1 MASARPAVVPRG
13 LLLVLS
19 GPGGVGKTS
28 LVMEW
33 RRRDPSLRYTTSVTT
48 RSPRQKAEQYEH
60 VDEDEFAALVAKG
73 EFVQWINPPALEFY
87 GTRRA
92 PIDQSVADGAD
103 MVFDY
108 CPEGYLNLRRAYPD
122 NVIGI
127 FVMAP
132 SIETMRDRLEQR
144 GTEADGE
151 ADVRVEMAL
160 KDFAFIDAH
169 DYFVVN
175 DDFETT
181 MATLEAIRQ
190 AERHCVRRSIDR
202 ERFAALGSPALLRY
216 Y

>member
-1 MASARPAVVPRG
+1 VSG

-33 RRRDPSLRYTTSVTT
+33 CRRDSSLRYTTSVTT
-48 RSPRQKAEQYEH
+48 RSPRLKAEQYEH

-73 EFVQWINPPALEFY
+73 EFIQWINPPGLEFY

-92 PIDQSVADGAD
+92 PIDESLAEGAD

-108 CPEGYLNLRRAYPD
+108 CPEGYLNLRRAYPKE
-122 NVIGI
+122 VVGI

-132 SIETMRDRLEQR
+132 SIETMRERLEQR

-151 ADVRVEMAL
+151 VDVRVEMAR
-160 KDFAFIDAH
+160 KDFAFINSH
-169 DYFVVN
+169 DHVVIN

-181 MATLEAIRQ
+181 MMTIEAIRR
-190 AERHCVRRSIDR
+190 AEHHRVGRSMDV
-202 ERFAALGSPALLRY
+202 ERFAALASPALLRY

>member
-1 MASARPAVVPRG
+1 VSG

-33 RRRDPSLRYTTSVTT
+33 CRRDSSLRYTTSVTT
-48 RSPRQKAEQYEH
+48 RSPRLKAEQYEH
-60 VDEDEFAALVAKG
+60 VDENEFAALVAKG
-73 EFVQWINPPALEFY
+73 EFIQWINPPGLEFY

-92 PIDQSVADGAD
+92 PIDESLAEGAD

-108 CPEGYLNLRRAYPD
+108 CPEGYLNLRRAYPND
-122 NVIGI
+122 VVGI

-132 SIETMRDRLEQR
+132 SIETMRERLEQR

-151 ADVRVEMAL
+151 VDVRVEMAR
-160 KDFAFIDAH
+160 KDFAFINSH
-169 DYFVVN
+169 DHVVIN

-181 MATLEAIRQ
+181 MTTIEAIRR
-190 AERHCVRRSIDR
+190 AEHHRVGRSVDV
-202 ERFAALGSPALLRY
+202 ERFAALASPALLRY

>member
-1 MASARPAVVPRG
+1 MAKG

-28 LVMEW
+28 LMMEW

-48 RSPRQKAEQYEH
+48 RSPRPKAEQYEH
-60 VDEDEFAALVAKG
+60 VGEDEFRQLVESGK
-73 EFVQWINPPALEFY
+73 FVQWINPPGLEFY
-87 GTRRA
+87 GTLRA
-92 PIDQSVADGAD
+92 PIDAALADGAD

-108 CPEGYLNLRRAYPD
+108 SPEGYLNLRRAYPD
-122 NVIGI
+122 NVVGI

-132 SIETMRDRLEQR
+132 SLETMRERLEQR

-151 ADVRVEMAL
+151 VEVRMEMAL
-160 KDFAFIDAH
+160 KDFAFIDTH

-175 DDFETT
+175 DDLETT
-181 MATLEAIRQ
+181 MGTLEAIRH
-190 AERHCVRRSIDR
+190 AEHHRAASNG
-202 ERFAALGSPALLRY
+202 ERNRFTAIAPSALLRY

>member
-1 MASARPAVVPRG
+1 VAKG

-28 LVMEW
+28 LMMEW

-48 RSPRQKAEQYEH
+48 RSPRPKAEQYEH
-60 VDEDEFAALVAKG
+60 VGEDEFLELVEAG
-73 EFVQWINPPALEFY
+73 EFVQWIKPPGLEFY
-87 GTRRA
+87 GTLRA
-92 PIDQSVADGAD
+92 PIEASVADGAD

-122 NVIGI
+122 HVVGI

-132 SIETMRDRLEQR
+132 SLETMRDRLERR

-151 ADVRVEMAL
+151 VDVRMDMAL
-160 KDFAFIDAH
+160 KDLAFIDAH

-175 DDFETT
+175 DEFETT
-181 MATLEAIRQ
+181 MATLEAIRH
-190 AERHCVRRSIDR
+190 AEHHRAASNGERD
-202 ERFAALGSPALLRY
+202 RFAAIGSTALLRY

>member
-1 MASARPAVVPRG
+1 MASAGSSAVTSG

-33 RRRDPSLRYTTSVTT
+33 RRRDSSLRYTTSVTT
-48 RSPRQKAEQYEH
+48 RSPRLKAEQYEH
-60 VDEDEFAALVAKG
+60 VDEGEFVTLVAKG
-73 EFVQWINPPALEFY
+73 EFVQWINPPGLEFY

-92 PIDQSVADGAD
+92 PIDESLAEGAD

-122 NVIGI
+122 DVIGI

-132 SIETMRDRLEQR
+132 SVETMRDRLERR

-151 ADVRVEMAL
+151 VDVRVEMAR
-160 KDFAFIDAH
+160 KDFAFINLH
-169 DYFVVN
+169 DYLVVN

-190 AERHCVRRSIDR
+190 AERRRVRRSMDV
-202 ERFAALGSPALLRY
+202 ERFAALASPALLRY

>member
-1 MASARPAVVPRG
+1 MTSG

-33 RRRDPSLRYTTSVTT
+33 RRRDSSLRYTTSVTT
-48 RSPRQKAEQYEH
+48 RSPRLKAEQYEH
-60 VDEDEFAALVAKG
+60 VDEDEFVALVAKG
-73 EFVQWINPPALEFY
+73 EFVQWINPPELEFY

-92 PIDQSVADGAD
+92 PIDESLAEGAD

-122 NVIGI
+122 DVVGI

-132 SIETMRDRLEQR
+132 SVETMRDRLERR

-151 ADVRVEMAL
+151 VDVRVEMAR
-160 KDFAFIDAH
+160 KDFAFINLH
-169 DYFVVN
+169 DYLVVN

-190 AERHCVRRSIDR
+190 AERRRVRRSMDV
-202 ERFAALGSPALLRY
+202 ERFAALASPALLRY

>member
-1 MASARPAVVPRG
+1 
-13 LLLVLS
+13 LS

-33 RRRDPSLRYTTSVTT
+33 LRRDSSLRYTTSVTT
-48 RSPRQKAEQYEH
+48 RSPRLKAEQYEH
-60 VDEDEFAALVAKG
+60 VEEDEFVELVAKG
-73 EFVQWINPPALEFY
+73 EFIQWINPPGLEFY

-92 PIDQSVADGAD
+92 PIDESLADGAD

-122 NVIGI
+122 DVVGI

-132 SIETMRDRLEQR
+132 SIETMRERLEQR

-151 ADVRVEMAL
+151 VDVRVEMAR
-160 KDFAFIDAH
+160 KDFAFIDSH
-169 DYFVVN
+169 DYVVIN

-181 MATLEAIRQ
+181 MATIEAIRRT
-190 AERHCVRRSIDR
+190 ERHRVRRSMDV
-202 ERFAALGSPALLRY
+202 EQFAALASPALLRY